1 MSVKSILF
9 YYNFSGNLTSKLKKK
24 VQKKPEKTSS
34 KQKNKPKK
42 TKKKVSG
49 KEKKTK
55 NTGQKL
61 KQFQRLTCD
70 RARRRTA
77 ISYGTYIQ
85 TGKSM

>member
-34 KQKNKPKK
+34 SQKNKPK
-42 TKKKVSG
+42 KKKVSG

>member
-34 KQKNKPKK
+34 SQKNKPKK
-42 TKKKVSG
+42 KIVSG